1 MTADSPSQPDLLDE
15 VLAAYLRAIE
25 GSENPR
31 TGFSFSH
38 PANQDLQYPSRG
50 PLLRC
55 PENWSVVL

>member
-31 TGFSFSH
+31 TGF
-38 PANQDLQYPSRG
+38 
-50 PLLRC
+50 
-55 PENWSVVL
+55 